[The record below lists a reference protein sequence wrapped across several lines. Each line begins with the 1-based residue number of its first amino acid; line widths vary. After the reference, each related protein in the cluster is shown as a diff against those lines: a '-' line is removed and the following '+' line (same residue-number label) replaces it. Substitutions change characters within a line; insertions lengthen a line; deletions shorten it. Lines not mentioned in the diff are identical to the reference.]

1 MKKTLVLASCIIAMA
16 SIASAIIMEDR
27 PHPLT
32 LNGKPFGN
40 AVMINGNLMVS
51 LQDLAQGLTGTP
63 NLGPNARVQANRLI
77 GLLTPPTAAPV
88 DPITPAAKGQNST
101 FHVRKGGEISSQLVT
116 VNGKTYVPLVDLM
129 RNGFGAR
136 GWTAPANLASGA
148 PISLN
153 FVNGD
158 GIFALGH

>member
-1 MKKTLVLASCIIAMA
+1 MKKTLVLAVCVVAIAAM
-16 SIASAIIMEDR
+16 ASAIIMEER

-40 AVMINGNLMVS
+40 AVMISGNLMVS
-51 LQDLAQGLTGTP
+51 LQDVAQGLTGTP

-88 DPITPAAKGQNST
+88 DPITPAKVQNNT
-101 FHVRKGGEISSQLVT
+101 FHVRKGGDISSQLVT
-116 VNGKTYVPLVDLM
+116 VNGTTYVSLVDLA

-136 GWTAPANLASGA
+136 GWTAPTNLAAGQ
-148 PISLN
+148 PIALN

-158 GIFALGH
+158 GVFALGH

>member
-1 MKKTLVLASCIIAMA
+1 MKKTLVLAACIIAMS

-32 LNGKPFGN
+32 LNGKPFGS
-40 AVMINGNLMVS
+40 AVMISGNLMVS

-63 NLGPNARVQANRLI
+63 SLGPNAQVQANRLI

-88 DPITPAAKGQNST
+88 DPIAPAAKGNA
-101 FHVRKGGEISSQLVT
+101 FHVRKGGEISSHLVT
-116 VNGKTYVPLVDLM
+116 LNGKTYVPLVDVA

-136 GWTAPANLASGA
+136 GWTAPANLAAGQ
-148 PISLN
+148 PIALN